1 MALFLSTYVN
11 KIDKKGR
18 VSVPAPFR
26 LAMAGESF
34 QGVVLFRSYKLKALE
49 GFPMSRMLSL
59 SESMD
64 GMDVFSDAQEDLAST
79 IFADAHQL
87 AFDGDGRI
95 LLPGSL
101 IEHVAL
107 DETVA
112 LVGRG
117 RTFQLWHP
125 ETFKEH
131 QEEARVR
138 VQKSGITLKLK
149 GHGGDRRDGEP

>member
-18 VSVPAPFR
+18 VSIPAPFR
-26 LAMAGESF
+26 LAVAQESF
-34 QGVVLFRSYKLKALE
+34 HGVVLFRSYKLQALE
-49 GFPMSRMLSL
+49 GFPMSRMVSL

-64 GMDVFSDAQEDLAST
+64 GLEVFSDVHEDLAST

-87 AFDGDGRI
+87 AFDSEGRI
-95 LLPGSL
+95 VLPEAL
-101 IEHVAL
+101 IAHTEL
-107 DETVA
+107 KESVA

-125 ETFKEH
+125 EIFKHH
-131 QEEARVR
+131 QKQARAR

-149 GHGGDRRDGEP
+149 GNGGEQSNGAG